1 MNNSTVTKANPG
13 ILILMGSESDWTIMK
28 EARDLLKRFE
38 IPVDA
43 HIASAHRLPDRVRE
57 LSSTARDCGYKAII
71 AGAGAAAHLPGVIAA
86 FSDLP
91 VIGVP
96 IAATPLQGT
105 DSLYAIVQ
113 MPRGIPVATVAING
127 AANAAILALEMLSID
142 SGDVGTRARGSLK
155 RFREE
160 MRSKAQDQRL
170 PLDC

>member
-1 MNNSTVTKANPG
+1 MNTINNSNGG

-28 EARDLLKRFE
+28 EARDLLKKFE

-57 LSSTARDCGYKAII
+57 LATHARENGFKAII
-71 AGAGAAAHLPGVIAA
+71 AGAGAAAHLPGVVAA

-142 SGDVGTRARGSLK
+142 SGEMGTRAHKALK

-160 MRSKAQDQRL
+160 MRTKAQDQRL
-170 PLDC
+170 PLDH

>member
-1 MNNSTVTKANPG
+1 MNNTVTKENGG

-28 EARDLLKRFE
+28 EARDLLKKFE
-38 IPVDA
+38 IAVDA
-43 HIASAHRLPDRVRE
+43 HVASAHRLPDRVRE
-57 LSSTARDCGYKAII
+57 LASTARENGYKAII
-71 AGAGAAAHLPGVIAA
+71 AGAGAAAHLPGVVAA

-142 SGDVGTRARGSLK
+142 SGEMGSCARRSLE
-155 RFREE
+155 RFRTE
-160 MRSKAQDQRL
+160 MRAKAQDQRL
-170 PLDC
+170 PMDC